1 MKLHGSVSGK
11 ISGGGKM
18 RGSISYAGTI
28 GGAISAGAP
37 RNVYSGVYKITPKTS
52 KEVVLDTAK
61 KYLEQD
67 ITVLKVPFYQ
77 TSNEQGGTTI
87 YIGDE
92 VI

>member
-1 MKLHGSVSGK
+1 MILHGSVSGK
-11 ISGGGKM
+11 ISDGGKM
-18 RGSISYAGTI
+18 RGSISSAGTI

-52 KEVVLDTAK
+52 EEVVLETAK

-67 ITVLKVPFYQ
+67 ITVSKVPFFQ
-77 TSNEQGGTTI
+77 TSNEAGGATV
-87 YIGDE
+87 YIGNE

>member
-18 RGSISYAGTI
+18 SGSISSAGTI
-28 GGAISAGAP
+28 GGAIIAGSLWD
-37 RNVYSGVYKITPKTS
+37 VYSGAYKITPKTGE
-52 KEVVLDTAK
+52 EVVLETAK
-61 KYLEQD
+61 KYLEQN
-67 ITVLKVPFYQ
+67 IKVLKVPFYQ

>member
-1 MKLHGSVSGK
+1 MILHGSVSGK
-11 ISGGGKM
+11 ISDGGKM
-18 RGSISYAGTI
+18 RGSISSAGTI

-37 RNVYSGVYKITPKTS
+37 RNVYSGVYEITPKTN
-52 KEVVLDTAK
+52 KDVVLETAK
-61 KYLEQD
+61 KYMEQD

-77 TSNEQGGTTI
+77 VSNEQGGITV

>member
-18 RGSISYAGTI
+18 SGSISSAGTI
-28 GGAISAGAP
+28 GGAIIAGSLWD
-37 RNVYSGVYKITPKTS
+37 VYSDAYKITPKTGE
-52 KEVVLDTAK
+52 EVVLKTNK
-61 KYLEQD
+61 KKMKQD
-67 ITVLKVPFYQ
+67 ITGLKVPFYQ
-77 TSNEQGGTTI
+77 ISNEQGGITV

>member
-18 RGSISYAGTI
+18 SGSVSSAGTI
-28 GGAISAGAP
+28 DGAISAGAP
-37 RNVYSGVYKITPKTS
+37 RNVYSGVYKITPKTGE
-52 KEVVLDTAK
+52 EVVLKTTK
-61 KYLEQD
+61 KYMEQD

-77 TSNEQGGTTI
+77 ISNEQGGITV

>member
-37 RNVYSGVYKITPKTS
+37 RNVYSGVYKITPKTR
-52 KEVVLDTAK
+52 KEVVLETAK

-67 ITVLKVPFYQ
+67 IKVLKVPFYQ
-77 TSNEQGGTTI
+77 TSNEQGGITI